1 MMKLDDMMMGRF
13 GPMTPEQEADVQK
26 YYDHVRNVWQGVTMT
41 YVYKNLEELAAYL
54 EGRADAAEERVIMTK
69 KDGIFNKG
77 EAHGYRMLAAM
88 LRDTIIEEKKNEG
101 K

>member
-1 MMKLDDMMMGRF
+1 
-13 GPMTPEQEADVQK
+13 
-26 YYDHVRNVWQGVTMT
+26 MT

-54 EGRADAAEERVIMTK
+54 EGRADAAEERTIMTK
-69 KDGIFNKG
+69 KDGAFNRG
-77 EAHGYRMLAAM
+77 EAHGYRMLAQM

>member
-1 MMKLDDMMMGRF
+1 
-13 GPMTPEQEADVQK
+13 
-26 YYDHVRNVWQGVTMT
+26 MT